1 MKVNGKDYPIYYGKK
16 NMFETTTNQLRM
28 HCSWFYN
35 LTCAGQ
41 NISFLLNY
49 VPILH
54 NIARYIVPMGH
65 LTGSS

>member
-1 MKVNGKDYPIYYGKK
+1 MI
-16 NMFETTTNQLRM
+16 ETTNQLRM
-28 HCSWFYN
+28 HRSWFYN
-35 LTCAGQ
+35 LPCAGQ

-54 NIARYIVPMGH
+54 NIERYIVPMGH